1 MSGPDR
7 TDLAAAFDAALRQVE
22 RALGDD
28 MHTPAGASARPEL
41 ERLRDDLH
49 AQRAAALEAGG
60 VDPEWVRRTVRRV
73 VEWTPETELVLVAA
87 LGAIARAS
95 LRAHGA

>member
-1 MSGPDR
+1 MSGPDL

-22 RALGDD
+22 
-28 MHTPAGASARPEL
+28 L
-41 ERLRDDLH
+41 ERLRADLH

-73 VEWTPETELVLVAA
+73 VEWTPETELALVAA